1 MKTSLSNLLCA
12 SLLLAAT
19 ACNTQPAETSATAAT
34 ATPPA
39 DSTSMMSTA
48 DNMAAA
54 PMISDDEFMKKVAE
68 GGHNEMSLSKIML
81 DKNAM
86 TPVKNYANEMITD
99 HTKAG
104 NELKPIAAKYN
115 VTLPTDADAEHKA
128 LQSQMEGMSGPDL
141 EQKYAQQM
149 VTDHQKTV
157 DMFQSEIQNGQ
168 DADVKDFAQKTLPT
182 IQTHLANAKKLPG
195 APAM

>member
-1 MKTSLSNLLCA
+1 
-12 SLLLAAT
+12 
-19 ACNTQPAETSATAAT
+19 
-34 ATPPA
+34 
-39 DSTSMMSTA
+39 
-48 DNMAAA
+48 
-54 PMISDDEFMKKVAE
+54 
-68 GGHNEMSLSKIML
+68 
-81 DKNAM
+81 
-86 TPVKNYANEMITD
+86 
-99 HTKAG
+99 
-104 NELKPIAAKYN
+104 
-115 VTLPTDADAEHKA
+115 
-128 LQSQMEGMSGPDL
+128 MEGMSGPDL